1 MATASKRISRKQLR
15 QPDWLHVTTEKA
27 LEIYQDNRFRILIGA
42 AAVVVLLL
50 VIGGWQVF
58 KERQNVAAAQEFTKA
73 FSLYQAQKYRD
84 AVSAF
89 QNVEAYR
96 WSSYSLLA
104 HLYEANSYLAI
115 NDFEKAVA
123 SGQRFLAGAGSN
135 SLFKQ
140 MGLLVL
146 ATAEEKKSDCKQ
158 AVGHYSEAANINA
171 ALRDRAI
178 MGKGRCSEELGDTK
192 GAIAAYKEYQQNNP
206 DPFLAVRLA
215 ELEAKTSGQAISK

>member
-27 LEIYQDNRFRILIGA
+27 LEIYQDNRFKVLIGA
-42 AAVVVLLL
+42 AAIIVLLL
-50 VIGGWQVF
+50 MIGGWQVF

-158 AVGHYSEAANINA
+158 AVEHYSEAANINA

-206 DPFLAVRLA
+206 DPVLAVRLA
-215 ELEAKTSGQAISK
+215 ELEAKTSGQATSK